1 MQIKQMKNKLNVIFM
16 GSGLYGSLV
25 LNSLD
30 QSNFNISSIFKKTN
44 KIISRNI
51 NKEEYLN
58 FESHNIPIR
67 EITKFSKDDLDII
80 AQILPDL
87 IIVASF
93 GLILPEP
100 MLSIPNYGVIN
111 IHPSLLPKYRGPSP
125 ISSCIVNGEKI
136 TGVTIMK
143 MVKELDAGPIL
154 YQEKIE
160 IDSNLNS
167 DELGIKLF
175 EIGTNKINRLF
186 SQNTIRE
193 ITESEQDHSQA
204 SFTKIVKKNDGQINW
219 GEDIQLIY
227 RKFKAYYSWPGIY
240 TYWNNKRIIFKE
252 FTIEVENSLNNKIK
266 AGKILELKNDK
277 LIVSALGGKI
287 CVSDIQME
295 GGKSMKSPVFVNG
308 RPGIIGD
315 LFKQI

>member
-1 MQIKQMKNKLNVIFM
+1 MKDKLNIIFM

-30 QSNFNISSIFKKTN
+30 QSNFNILSIFTKSN
-44 KIISRNI
+44 KVISRNLK
-51 NKEEYLN
+51 KERFFDL
-58 FESHNIPIR
+58 ESDNIPIR
-67 EITKFSKDDLDII
+67 EISKFSEQDLDII
-80 AQILPDL
+80 IKSEADL

-93 GLILPEP
+93 GLILPDS
-100 MLSIPNYGVIN
+100 MLSIPNFGVIN

-125 ISSCIVNGEKI
+125 ISSCIVSGEKI

-154 YQEKIE
+154 HQEKFE
-160 IDSNLNS
+160 LDANLTS
-167 DELGIKLF
+167 DEVGTKLF
-175 EIGTNKINRLF
+175 EIGTNKINELF
-186 SQNTIRE
+186 SKIAIPE
-193 ITESEQDHSQA
+193 IIELEQDHSKA
-204 SFTKIVKKNDGQINW
+204 TFTRIVKKIDGQINW
-219 GEDIQLIY
+219 KEDIQLIY

-252 FTIEVENSLNNKIK
+252 FTIEAENEFNNE

-277 LIVSALGGKI
+277 LIVSAQGGKI

-295 GGKSMKSPVFVNG
+295 GGKSMRASIFVNG
-308 RPGIIGD
+308 RPKIIGD
-315 LFKQI
+315 FFNQI

>member
-1 MQIKQMKNKLNVIFM
+1 MKDKLNIIFM

-30 QSNFNISSIFKKTN
+30 QSNFNILSIFTKSN
-44 KIISRNI
+44 KVISRNLK
-51 NKEEYLN
+51 KERFFDL
-58 FESHNIPIR
+58 ESDNIPIR
-67 EITKFSKDDLDII
+67 EISKFSEQDLDII
-80 AQILPDL
+80 IKSETDL

-93 GLILPEP
+93 GLILPDS
-100 MLSIPNYGVIN
+100 MLSIPNFGVIN

-125 ISSCIVNGEKI
+125 ISSCIVSGEKI

-154 YQEKIE
+154 HQEKFE
-160 IDSNLNS
+160 LDSNLTS
-167 DELGIKLF
+167 DEVGTKLF
-175 EIGTNKINRLF
+175 EIGTNKINELF
-186 SQNTIRE
+186 SKIAIPE
-193 ITESEQDHSQA
+193 IIELEQDHSQA
-204 SFTKIVKKNDGQINW
+204 TFTRIVKKIDGQINW
-219 GEDIQLIY
+219 KEDIQVIF

-252 FTIEVENSLNNKIK
+252 FTIEAENEFNNE

-277 LIVSALGGKI
+277 LIVSAQGGKI

-295 GGKSMKSPVFVNG
+295 GGKSMRASIFVNG
-308 RPGIIGD
+308 RPKIIGD
-315 LFKQI
+315 FFNQI

>member
-1 MQIKQMKNKLNVIFM
+1 MKDKLNIIFM

-30 QSNFNISSIFKKTN
+30 QSNFNILSIFTKSN
-44 KIISRNI
+44 KAISRNLK
-51 NKEEYLN
+51 KERFFDL
-58 FESHNIPIR
+58 ESDNIPIR
-67 EITKFSKDDLDII
+67 QISKFSEQDLDII
-80 AQILPDL
+80 IKSEADL

-93 GLILPEP
+93 GLILPDS
-100 MLSIPNYGVIN
+100 MLSIPNFGVIN

-125 ISSCIVNGEKI
+125 ISSCIVSGEKI

-154 YQEKIE
+154 HQEKFE
-160 IDSNLNS
+160 LDANLTS
-167 DELGIKLF
+167 DEVGTKLF
-175 EIGTNKINRLF
+175 EIGINKINELF
-186 SQNTIRE
+186 SKIAIPE
-193 ITESEQDHSQA
+193 IIELEQDHSKA
-204 SFTKIVKKNDGQINW
+204 TFTRIVKKIDGQINW
-219 GEDIQLIY
+219 KEDIQLIY

-252 FTIEVENSLNNKIK
+252 FTIEAENEFNNE

-277 LIVSALGGKI
+277 LIVSAQGGKI

-295 GGKSMKSPVFVNG
+295 GGKSMRASIFVNG
-308 RPGIIGD
+308 RPKIIGD
-315 LFKQI
+315 FFNQI

>member
-1 MQIKQMKNKLNVIFM
+1 MKDKLNIIFM

-30 QSNFNISSIFKKTN
+30 QSNFNISCIFTKSN
-44 KIISRNI
+44 KVISRNLK
-51 NKEEYLN
+51 KERFFDL
-58 FESHNIPIR
+58 ESDNIPIR
-67 EITKFSKDDLDII
+67 QISKFSEQDLDII
-80 AQILPDL
+80 IKSETDL

-93 GLILPEP
+93 GLILPDS
-100 MLSIPNYGVIN
+100 MLSIPNFGVIN

-125 ISSCIVNGEKI
+125 ISSCIVSGEKI

-154 YQEKIE
+154 HQEKFE
-160 IDSNLNS
+160 LDANLTS
-167 DELGIKLF
+167 DEVGTKLF
-175 EIGTNKINRLF
+175 EIGTNKINELF
-186 SQNTIRE
+186 SKIAIPE
-193 ITESEQDHSQA
+193 IIELEQDHSKA
-204 SFTKIVKKNDGQINW
+204 TFTRIVKKIDGQINW
-219 GEDIQLIY
+219 KEDIQVIF

-252 FTIEVENSLNNKIK
+252 FTIEAENDFNNV

-277 LIVSALGGKI
+277 LIVSAQGGKI

-295 GGKSMKSPVFVNG
+295 GGKSMRSSVFVNG
-308 RPGIIGD
+308 RPEIIGD
-315 LFKQI
+315 FFKQN

>member
-1 MQIKQMKNKLNVIFM
+1 MKIKLNIIFM

-30 QSNFNISSIFKKTN
+30 QSNFNILNIFIKSN
-44 KIISRNI
+44 KVISRNI
-51 NKEEYLN
+51 KKQEYFN
-58 FESHNIPIR
+58 VESHDIPIT
-67 EITKFSKDDLDII
+67 EISNFSKKDLDII
-80 AQILPDL
+80 TKSKPDL

-93 GLILPEP
+93 GLILPES
-100 MLSIPNYGVIN
+100 MLSIPHYGVIN

-125 ISSCIVNGEKI
+125 ISSCIINSEKI

-154 YQEKIE
+154 CQEKID
-160 IDSNLNS
+160 IDFNLNS

-175 EIGTNKINRLF
+175 EIGTSKINKLF
-186 SQNTIRE
+186 SKNTIHE
-193 ITESEQDHSQA
+193 IIELEQNHSQA

-219 GEDIQLIY
+219 TEDIQLIY

-252 FTIEVENSLNNKIK
+252 FTIESQNSYDINP
-266 AGKILELKNDK
+266 GKILELKNDK
-277 LIVSALGGKI
+277 LIVSAQGGKI
-287 CVSDIQME
+287 CISDIQME

-308 RPGIIGD
+308 RPDIIGGV
-315 LFKQI
+315 FK

>member
-1 MQIKQMKNKLNVIFM
+1 MKDKLNIIFM

-30 QSNFNISSIFKKTN
+30 QSNFNILSIFTKSN
-44 KIISRNI
+44 KVISRNLK
-51 NKEEYLN
+51 KERFFDL
-58 FESHNIPIR
+58 ESDNIPIR
-67 EITKFSKDDLDII
+67 EISKFSEQDLDII
-80 AQILPDL
+80 IKSEADL

-93 GLILPEP
+93 GLILPDS
-100 MLSIPNYGVIN
+100 MLSIPNFGVIN

-125 ISSCIVNGEKI
+125 ISSCIVSGEKI

-154 YQEKIE
+154 HQEKFE
-160 IDSNLNS
+160 LDANLTS
-167 DELGIKLF
+167 DEVGTKLF
-175 EIGTNKINRLF
+175 EIGTNKINELF
-186 SQNTIRE
+186 SKIAIPE
-193 ITESEQDHSQA
+193 IIELEQDHSQA
-204 SFTKIVKKNDGQINW
+204 TFTRIVKKIDGQINW
-219 GEDIQLIY
+219 KEDIQLIY

-252 FTIEVENSLNNKIK
+252 FTIEAENEFNNE

-277 LIVSALGGKI
+277 LIVSAQGGKI

-295 GGKSMKSPVFVNG
+295 GGKSMKASIFVNG
-308 RPGIIGD
+308 RPKIIGD
-315 LFKQI
+315 FFNQI

>member
-1 MQIKQMKNKLNVIFM
+1 MKDKLNIIFM

-30 QSNFNISSIFKKTN
+30 QSNFNILSIFTKSN
-44 KIISRNI
+44 KAISRNLK
-51 NKEEYLN
+51 KERFFDL
-58 FESHNIPIR
+58 ESDNIPIR
-67 EITKFSKDDLDII
+67 QISKFSEQDLDII
-80 AQILPDL
+80 IKSEADL

-93 GLILPEP
+93 GLILPDS
-100 MLSIPNYGVIN
+100 MLSIPNFGVIN

-125 ISSCIVNGEKI
+125 ISSCIVSGEKI

-154 YQEKIE
+154 HQEKFE
-160 IDSNLNS
+160 LDANLTS
-167 DELGIKLF
+167 DEVGTKLF
-175 EIGTNKINRLF
+175 EIGTNKINELF
-186 SQNTIRE
+186 SKIAIPE
-193 ITESEQDHSQA
+193 IIELEQDHSKA
-204 SFTKIVKKNDGQINW
+204 TFTRIVKKIDGQINW
-219 GEDIQLIY
+219 KEDIQLIY

-252 FTIEVENSLNNKIK
+252 FTIEAENEFNNE

-277 LIVSALGGKI
+277 LIVSAQGGKI

-295 GGKSMKSPVFVNG
+295 GGKSMRASIFVNG
-308 RPGIIGD
+308 RPKIIGD
-315 LFKQI
+315 FFNQI

>member
-1 MQIKQMKNKLNVIFM
+1 MKYKLNIIFM

-30 QSNFNISSIFKKTN
+30 QSNFNILSIFTKSN
-44 KIISRNI
+44 KAISRNLK
-51 NKEEYLN
+51 KERFFDL
-58 FESHNIPIR
+58 ESDNIPIR
-67 EITKFSKDDLDII
+67 QISKFSEQDLDII
-80 AQILPDL
+80 IKSEADL

-93 GLILPEP
+93 GLILPDS
-100 MLSIPNYGVIN
+100 MLSIPNFGVIN

-125 ISSCIVNGEKI
+125 ISSCIVSGEKI

-154 YQEKIE
+154 HQEKFE
-160 IDSNLNS
+160 LDANLTS
-167 DELGIKLF
+167 DEVGTKLF
-175 EIGTNKINRLF
+175 EIGTNKINELF
-186 SQNTIRE
+186 SKIAIPE
-193 ITESEQDHSQA
+193 IIELEQDHSKA
-204 SFTKIVKKNDGQINW
+204 TFTRIVKKIDGQINW
-219 GEDIQLIY
+219 KEDIQLIY

-252 FTIEVENSLNNKIK
+252 FTIEAENEFNNE

-277 LIVSALGGKI
+277 LIVSAQGGKI

-295 GGKSMKSPVFVNG
+295 GGKSMRASIFVNG
-308 RPGIIGD
+308 RPKIIGD
-315 LFKQI
+315 FFNQI

>member
-1 MQIKQMKNKLNVIFM
+1 MKDKLNIIFM

-30 QSNFNISSIFKKTN
+30 QSNFNILSIFTKSN
-44 KIISRNI
+44 KVISRNLK
-51 NKEEYLN
+51 KERFFDL
-58 FESHNIPIR
+58 ESDNIPIR
-67 EITKFSKDDLDII
+67 EISKFSEQDLDII
-80 AQILPDL
+80 IKSEADL

-93 GLILPEP
+93 GLILPDS
-100 MLSIPNYGVIN
+100 MLSIPNFGVIN

-125 ISSCIVNGEKI
+125 ISSCIVSGEKI

-154 YQEKIE
+154 HQEKFE
-160 IDSNLNS
+160 LDVNLTS
-167 DELGIKLF
+167 DEVGTKLF
-175 EIGTNKINRLF
+175 EIGTNKINELF
-186 SQNTIRE
+186 SKIAIPE
-193 ITESEQDHSQA
+193 IIELEQDHSQA
-204 SFTKIVKKNDGQINW
+204 TFTRIVKKIDGQINW
-219 GEDIQLIY
+219 KEDIQLIY

-252 FTIEVENSLNNKIK
+252 FTIEAENEFNNE

-277 LIVSALGGKI
+277 LIVSAQGGKI

-295 GGKSMKSPVFVNG
+295 GGKSMRASIFVNG
-308 RPGIIGD
+308 RPKIIGD
-315 LFKQI
+315 FFNQI